1 MTIIIIT
8 SVGTG
13 GRVVSRQVAL
23 ICLYVDGEWNH
34 PALGL
39 GLEPLTGPV
48 AVVSDETPPTL
59 VPHVDGV
66 AEREQAQEEQQDL
79 SLGGGRGEGREEKER
94 EVRGERGGG
103 RGERGGGRRE

>member
-79 SLGGGRGEGREEKER
+79 SLGGGEGREKER
-94 EVRGERGGG
+94 EVGEREGGG
-103 RGERGGGRRE
+103 EREGKGEGE